1 MDLERSNKANP
12 IFLFLSAIGLAV
24 ILSVLYNWFG
34 EPLNPEAMEVL
45 ANLRSLTEEGKF
57 FPINLHFLFSL
68 NLWKSITGLNYTT
81 SFFSLSAFIFSLG
94 IHCIGFTLQK
104 EKWKPNHYLLCY
116 LSAITPLT
124 YSIPLA
130 FYPELFSLF
139 FY

>member
-57 FPINLHFLFSL
+57 FFRST
-68 NLWKSITGLNYTT
+68 ST
-81 SFFSLSAFIFSLG
+81 SFFSFKSLEINHWVELYHVFLFTFCIYFFTRDPLYRFYTSKGKMETESLSSLLFICNYTFDVFYTFSV
-94 IHCIGFTLQK
+94 
-104 EKWKPNHYLLCY
+104 
-116 LSAITPLT
+116 LSGT
-124 YSIPLA
+124 
-130 FYPELFSLF
+130 F
-139 FY
+139 